1 MAARATMNGTSQAG
15 QCGLSLW
22 LTVVLTLCLGLSA
35 CGGGSN
41 SERPPDA
48 AQPPSPP
55 TASDFKLLPARVSLT
70 VGGQGAMWAM
80 HAPGAVAWT
89 SSNPA
94 VASVD
99 STGLI
104 TAQAVGS
111 AVISAVSRTVSST
124 SADALTTTAAVK
136 VHGVSDTTAVALI
149 ERALAQ
155 NRISAEQALIY
166 RVFASRGD
174 ARLPAEYDGAPQ
186 AAPSHL
192 LMREVSGRLA
202 SLSQVGQDILLPFV
216 VPPIYA
222 QSWHAQQLGLSAGV
236 GAGQGQAAGA
246 QARARALSAGGD
258 TGGRAKP
265 LFFNVN
271 CGPDDVPSIW
281 VRRTTAHFNIYT
293 MRTLGGPGLFGAQGD
308 IRAEQ
313 VSEALAAVIEDVYT
327 ALTGVLQRFP
337 ISDASLACNGG
348 DSAYDI
354 YVLGWSQAGTVAE
367 VTTYPGACENSASYM
382 SVNSLH
388 NYFNGVVQQP
398 ANAEQRRKVKSM
410 VAHELMHALQ
420 FTVDRSAACDEYV
433 WIDEA
438 TAQWATDHV
447 DPGYNQEDGFYKLST
462 AGTRTGEHLLRY
474 LGSDH
479 MNSMEQPS
487 RDQSEAD
494 RGYAG
499 YLFFQYLARKYTANT
514 MRQMLDAQTANASLE
529 SVAAALAAR
538 GGMKTVW
545 PEFAQTLWMD
555 STERVLDYW
564 NTTDRYD
571 YGLANI
577 FAPAA
582 GDTFAL
588 AHPRLKTK
596 PMDQAGQ
603 PRATFKLL
611 ESAHNFGSA
620 AAYVIEP
627 RSLFY
632 EHLKFSDATVRSV
645 LFVNPVAILPNRE
658 FMKVQAV
665 KKIGGV
671 WQPVED
677 WTAEPTRNFCRDKRD
692 ERLEELILIVSNSE
706 LNLGTE
712 QPFHIPELFPMRI
725 STSNV
730 GCWRWVGS
738 ASTTK
743 TYDDGAGL
751 SGEITGNAV
760 VRWDVSAL
768 LAGSLHFEP
777 RAGLI
782 DGSGS
787 GRLGACTFT
796 EVAERAVLDANAPPT
811 GQPYGR
817 LHMNL
822 DLDLGFGDPPNR
834 ALTAFDG
841 RATMQATRTMVCPSG
856 TVASAG
862 PSNFTWLQVDSDIV
876 YTVSADG
883 QTLEGEYVAAFPAT
897 RASIRTRFRFRA
909 ERE

>member
-111 AVISAVSRTVSST
+111 AVISAVSSTVSST
-124 SADALTTTAAVK
+124 SAGALTTTAAVK

-246 QARARALSAGGD
+246 PARARALSAGGD

-271 CGPDDVPSIW
+271 CARDAVPSIW

-348 DSAYDI
+348 DGAYDI

-447 DPGYNQEDGFYKLST
+447 DPTYDQEDGFDKQTGT
-462 AGTRTGEHLLRY
+462 ATRSGEHLLRY
-474 LGSDH
+474 LSSDH
-479 MNSMEQPS
+479 MEPMEQPGRGQRAS
-487 RDQSEAD
+487 D

-499 YLFFQYLARKYTANT
+499 YLFFQYLARRYTADT
-514 MRQMLDAQTANASLE
+514 IRQIIDAQRTRASVE
-529 SVAAALAAR
+529 AVAAALAPH
-538 GGMKTVW
+538 GGMKAVW
-545 PEFAQTLWMD
+545 PDFAQTLWLGRA
-555 STERVLDYW
+555 ERVLDYW
-564 NTTDRYD
+564 SSTDRYD
-571 YGLANI
+571 YGLANL
-577 FAPAA
+577 FDPAL
-582 GDTFAL
+582 GDTFAQS
-588 AHPRLKTK
+588 HTRLRTL
-596 PMDQAGQ
+596 PIDQAGQ

-611 ESAHNFGSA
+611 ENAHNFVSN
-620 AAYVIEP
+620 AYEVDP
-627 RSLFY
+627 RSLY
-632 EHLKFSDATVRSV
+632 VEHLKFSDATVHSV
-645 LFVNPVAILPNRE
+645 LLVNPVAVLPNRD

-671 WQPVED
+671 WQPVEN
-677 WTAEPTRNFCRDKRD
+677 WTADSTKNFCRDKRD

-706 LNLGTE
+706 VNRGAE
-712 QPFHIPELFPMRI
+712 QPFRIPELFPMRI

-730 GCWRWVGS
+730 GCWRWGGT
-738 ASTTK
+738 ASTTT

-751 SGEITGNAV
+751 SGQINGSGV
-760 VRWDVSAL
+760 VRWEVSAVL
-768 LAGSLHFEP
+768 PGSTQFEP
-777 RAGLI
+777 RAGFI
-782 DGSGS
+782 DGGAS
-787 GRLGACTFT
+787 GRLSGCTFT
-796 EVAERAVLDANAPPT
+796 DVADRKVLDASGLPSAK
-811 GQPYGR
+811 
-817 LHMNL
+817 LHINL
-822 DLDLGFGDPPNR
+822 DLEFGIGDPPNR
-834 ALTAFDG
+834 QLTAFDG
-841 RATMQATRTMVCPSG
+841 AATLQSTRALVCPGG
-856 TVASAG
+856 TVTSSG
-862 PSNFTWLQVDSDIV
+862 PSSFTWLQVDSAATYAI
-876 YTVSADG
+876 SADG
-883 QTLEGEYVAAFPAT
+883 QTLEGQYIANFPAT
-897 RASIRTRFRFRA
+897 RASITTRFRFTA